1 MKITLPEHIGEITLG
16 QYQKYI
22 ALDSELLE
30 FDKKKNAVS
39 IFCNSSLE
47 VVEKFPAKEIESFD
61 LQIQKA
67 LTQTVEFQ
75 SKFEMNGIK
84 FGFHPNLNEMN
95 GAEWSEL
102 SKYKEEVSNYHRFM
116 AILFRPIL
124 KEDKNGNYSI
134 IEYNGTSKF
143 CEVMRS
149 MPLSIAEGSRV
160 FFLNLTKEL
169 EAYILKFTIREQSRA
184 SKL

>member
-75 SKFEMNGIK
+75 SKFEMNG
-84 FGFHPNLNEMN
+84 
-95 GAEWSEL
+95 AEWSEL

-124 KEDKNGNYSI
+124 EEDKNGNYSI

-169 EAYILKFTIREQSRA
+169 EAYILKFTIREQSRV